1 MRKLILIFTLS
12 FLIIGNANSEKT
24 TEQKC
29 IEKYLYKYEDVKY
42 INYCKNIETFI
53 SKTKFGKFKLMFES
67 SSGLYLKE

>member
-12 FLIIGNANSEKT
+12 FLLIENANSEKS

-42 INYCKNIETFI
+42 INYCKNIGTYLDLKVSIDKLRKEL
-53 SKTKFGKFKLMFES
+53 TK
-67 SSGLYLKE
+67 